1 MTAAWDDPRI
11 SRGMTEQLRRRREL
25 LRAGHKALGW
35 KLAFGGPAAMERL
48 HTNAPLVG
56 FLLQSAMVPSG
67 SSLSLSNWK
76 KPAAEP
82 EIVVHL
88 GKDLPAGA
96 DRSTA
101 MAAIAGL
108 GPAIEVADVEHPSDD
123 VEGTLARNIYQR
135 HIILGA
141 KDVSRAGGV
150 LDGLTCRVLRNGSEI
165 ANVSDPQSLQKLTGE
180 LIDIVRHTANLLA
193 AFGES
198 LEAGQ
203 IIIAGSI
210 TPPILAEPGEEIVFQ
225 LAPIDTIS
233 VRFAP
238 ACNPALC

>member
-11 SRGMTEQLRRRREL
+11 SRGMTAQLRRRREL
-25 LRAGHKALGW
+25 LQSGHKPLGW

-48 HTNAPLVG
+48 RTNAPLVG
-56 FLLQSAMVPSG
+56 FLLQSAVVPSG
-67 SSLSLSNWK
+67 SSLSLSNWT

-82 EIVVHL
+82 EIAVHL

-101 MAAIAGL
+101 MAAIVGL

-135 HIILGA
+135 HIILGG
-141 KDVSRAGGV
+141 KDVSLAGGG
-150 LDGLTCRVLRNGSEI
+150 LAGLTCRVLRNGSEI
-165 ANVSDPQSLQKLTGE
+165 ANVSDPQALQKLTGE

-198 LEAGQ
+198 LQAGQ

-210 TPPILAEPGEEIVFQ
+210 TPPLLVEPSEEIVFQ

-233 VRFAP
+233 IRFATSS
-238 ACNPALC
+238 N